1 MNKTAFLLMGVLL
14 VTFRATVMC
23 YEHLSKNQFMVM
35 NNCDGQA
42 TGVGSHP
49 PCPPHIPTA
58 GLNPQAGPTG
68 PNTSNAPKFGHTH
81 VFATLVDEEMPT
93 KFPLSLQRE
102 TKLLSATYE
111 IVSPTG
117 KVVFEAK
124 LSIRRNRSTT
134 PTLELHDKDLIREAT
149 KYLEKGNAVVVV
161 FETEKEIKHGDMKVL
176 AGSAKAKL

>member
-1 MNKTAFLLMGVLL
+1 
-14 VTFRATVMC
+14 
-23 YEHLSKNQFMVM
+23 
-35 NNCDGQA
+35 
-42 TGVGSHP
+42 
-49 PCPPHIPTA
+49 
-58 GLNPQAGPTG
+58 
-68 PNTSNAPKFGHTH
+68 
-81 VFATLVDEEMPT
+81 MPT